1 MKNIQRDSVHLEH
14 RLHQEKPPG
23 KKMIGESE
31 YNIMYFLFQ
40 LFSCVIG
47 ECTAPILNI
56 ILSLCKKKI
65 SNEKK
70 FDSKVLYLC

>member
-47 ECTAPILNI
+47 DVPCQFLI
-56 ILSLCKKKI
+56 
-65 SNEKK
+65 
-70 FDSKVLYLC
+70 